1 MNAKGHAPPLGRF
14 GYVPREMFV
23 CMPRPER
30 ETELL
35 SAVICQR
42 KFENLQQSGQQ
53 KQRYRRKKVQPYR
66 HCTPARYGRT
76 EGNRELVRRDRF
88 ADENAGLYRQPL
100 PSGRLKRGMTVTEK
114 TAAVCGR
121 RTCGDENLCAAGFP
135 YPAEP

>member
-23 CMPRPER
+23 CMPRSER

-76 EGNRELVRRDRF
+76 EGNRELVRRDWF
-88 ADENAGLYRQPL
+88 ADENSRPVQTAPAVRASEKRNDRDRKDG
-100 PSGRLKRGMTVTEK
+100 GRLRQ
-114 TAAVCGR
+114 A
-121 RTCGDENLCAAGFP
+121 DLW
-135 YPAEP
+135 

>member
-1 MNAKGHAPPLGRF
+1 MNAKGHVPPLGRF

-23 CMPRPER
+23 CMPRSER

-66 HCTPARYGRT
+66 HCTPARYGRI
-76 EGNRELVRRDRF
+76 EGNRGLCGVIGLLTKT
-88 ADENAGLYRQPL
+88 AGLYRQPL

>member
-1 MNAKGHAPPLGRF
+1 MNAKGHVPPSGRF

-23 CMPRPER
+23 RMPRPER

-76 EGNRELVRRDRF
+76 EGNRELVRRDWF
-88 ADENAGLYRQPL
+88 ADENCRPVQTALAVRTSEKRNDRDRKDGSRLRQADL
-100 PSGRLKRGMTVTEK
+100 R
-114 TAAVCGR
+114 
-121 RTCGDENLCAAGFP
+121 
-135 YPAEP
+135 

>member
-66 HCTPARYGRT
+66 HCTPHGTDEPKET
-76 EGNRELVRRDRF
+76 ESLCGVIGLLTKT
-88 ADENAGLYRQPL
+88 ADLYRQPL